1 MSLRKQVPPRDM
13 AWIDAQGRPTDIFFD
28 YIRNL
33 ESRSLGQAVSLTDTP
48 ANGETP
54 LYDTATGLWTFG
66 AN

>member
-1 MSLRKQVPPRDM
+1 MKKLLPPRDTV
-13 AWIDAQGRPTDIFFD
+13 WIDANGKATDIFYD

-33 ESRSLGQAVSLTDTP
+33 ESRSIGQPVSTTDTP

-54 LYDTATGLWTFG
+54 LYNSTTGLWEFG